1 MVKSY
6 CVKEKKQ
13 TNSVPGSEH
22 YVRTKNGRLML
33 KSICSNCRITKSQFV
48 KQKPGKLNQPV
59 QGAGILDTVASTGTD
74 LLIHHG
80 IPWLGKK
87 AVEMGKYYG
96 SEALRDPNCRRK
108 QLITLSIS

>member
-80 IPWLGKK
+80 IP
-87 AVEMGKYYG
+87 
-96 SEALRDPNCRRK
+96 
-108 QLITLSIS
+108 